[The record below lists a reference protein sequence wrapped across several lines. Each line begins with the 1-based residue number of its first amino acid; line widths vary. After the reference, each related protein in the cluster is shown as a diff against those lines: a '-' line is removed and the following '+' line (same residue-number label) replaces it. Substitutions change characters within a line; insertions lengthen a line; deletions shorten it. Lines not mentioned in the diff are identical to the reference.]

1 MIVDHPHVLGFR
13 RSCHHRWVIRR
24 RGTVPSTPLLV
35 ACGALAGGLA
45 GFGLWLGLDF
55 GLAPRTT
62 VVSDVAVGVCFAA
75 TGIVAWRLRPRS
87 RTGPWMLLFG
97 LAVLLRGPNGF
108 LLPTDLPGR
117 GLIVLV
123 GVPAYALEFA
133 IAVHLFL
140 GYPTG
145 RLPGR
150 AERRLV
156 AIAFPLA
163 CVTAALM
170 LVTWTPAPF
179 CGNGCGRSPVQLVAS
194 VPLFLGVRS
203 VLIFVWVGVAAALV
217 TLLIRRLVRASPRQR
232 RALRLMMAA
241 AGLTA
246 LFDVLEQLNNVAI
259 QQGHGAAGGAAFLSY
274 VAQWA
279 SVIALPVAFLA
290 GLLRERLAFA
300 SVAELVGRLEQV
312 TADTVEA
319 ELGRT
324 LRDPTLRVAFRT
336 DSGWLDVAGHPY
348 EPPTDGS
355 RALTALGDPPVAVL
369 VHDPALSEDSELLD
383 AAAAAAR
390 LALDNARL
398 QAEVRAQLAEVQA
411 SRQRI
416 AAAADTERQ
425 RLERDLHDGAQQRLL
440 GVGLSLGVLRSSL
453 GSADRDLID
462 ELERELRTAIGELRN
477 LAQGI
482 RPAVLTDQGLE
493 PALAGLARRA
503 GVTVTLDLQ
512 LTRRLDPVIEA
523 TAYYVVSEALQNV
536 LKHATDARVQVRAVH
551 QAYRLNIDVRDDG
564 PGGASILS
572 GTGLRGLADRVEAVG
587 GRFQVDSP
595 PGRGTHLRA
604 ELPCA

>member
-1 MIVDHPHVLGFR
+1 MPSTRLLVVCGVLG
-13 RSCHHRWVIRR
+13 C
-24 RGTVPSTPLLV
+24 
-35 ACGALAGGLA
+35 GLA
-45 GFGLWLGLDF
+45 ALGLWLGLGF
-55 GLAPRTT
+55 GRRPWPIVL
-62 VVSDVAVGVCFAA
+62 SDVAVGVCFIAA
-75 TGIVAWRLRPRS
+75 GIAAWRLRPRS
-87 RTGPWMLLFG
+87 RTGLWMLLLG
-97 LAVLLRGPNGF
+97 LSALTQAPNGF

-117 GLIVLV
+117 ELVVLA
-123 GVPAYALEFA
+123 GVPAYGLCCAFGML
-133 IAVHLFL
+133 LFL

-145 RLPGR
+145 RVS
-150 AERRLV
+150 ERVERGV
-156 AIAFPLA
+156 IAVSFGLA
-163 CVTAALM
+163 GIGAVLT

-179 CGNGCGRSPVQLVAS
+179 CGDTCGHSPVELIADVR
-194 VPLFLGVRS
+194 LFLWIRS
-203 VLIFVWVGVAAALV
+203 ATIVGWIAVAAVVVAL
-217 TLLIRRLVRASPRQR
+217 LARRMVRASRRQR
-232 RALRLMMAA
+232 RALGLMIAA

-246 LFDVLEQLNNVAI
+246 LFHVLGQLSVLAI
-259 QQGHGAAGGAAFLSY
+259 QDGKGRPDATAFFGFAS
-274 VAQWA
+274 QWA
-279 SVIALPVAFLA
+279 AVAGLPVAFLV
-290 GLLRERLAFA
+290 GLLRERLQFV

-416 AAAADTERQ
+416 ATAADTERQ

-453 GSADRDLID
+453 GSAEHDLID